1 MGEAKNSF
9 ICLIKRD
16 TLSVIRR
23 HSRLNNDKHWRELVS
38 RMSEMDSDQKDAC
51 CDETENEGDHWN
63 QNNQET
69 NWLSQSLGSRLEVNN
84 GPQIRVTTPRRSRQN
99 GVQVIEVTKCCTFLK
114 CFPCLRGL
122 RIWLVQDVCGYV
134 CVAMTWSL
142 ILYALFVV
150 FLLLHNAEFG
160 IAFNLLNGLI
170 FTFFA
175 LLAGTSHLKAMTTDP
190 GAIPIGNATPANIQR
205 MGLKENQVVY
215 KCAKCCSIKPE
226 RSHHC
231 SVCQRCVR
239 KMDHHC
245 PWINNCVGENNQKF
259 FVLFTF
265 YIAIISLHVIALVAV
280 LFIDC
285 ISIASDARSSRGR
298 SSGQLFKD
306 VQHHG
311 VHGFFR
317 RRPASALGVNETLDG
332 SDADRDPVCGAFSRP
347 LYVVLVILLVFEALL
362 FSIFTAVMCLSQLC
376 SICKD
381 ETGIEALKKEGG
393 SLGRKS
399 RWTNIKSVF
408 GSPFSVK
415 WFSPFHMPNTNMGKL
430 EPYQYCV

>member
-1 MGEAKNSF
+1 MSD
-9 ICLIKRD
+9 LD
-16 TLSVIRR
+16 TDRK
-23 HSRLNNDKHWRELVS
+23 HND
-38 RMSEMDSDQKDAC
+38 D
-51 CDETENEGDHWN
+51 DETETEREGDHDCHN
-63 QNNQET
+63 HSES
-69 NWLSQSLGSRLEVNN
+69 NWLSQSLGNRLAPSD
-84 GPQIRVTTPRRSRQN
+84 GPQIQVTTPRRSKQN
-99 GVQVIEVTKCCTFLK
+99 GVQIIEVTKCCSILK

-122 RIWLVQDVCGYV
+122 RIWLVQDACGYV
-134 CVAMTWSL
+134 CAGMTWSL
-142 ILYALFVV
+142 ILYAFFVV
-150 FLLLHNAEFG
+150 FLLLYNAEFG
-160 IAFNLLNGLI
+160 HVFNVTNGLV

-175 LLAGTSHLKAMTTDP
+175 LLAGASHVKAMTTDP

-265 YIAIISLHVIALVAV
+265 YIAIISIHVIALVTV
-280 LFIDC
+280 LFVDC
-285 ISIASDARSSRGR
+285 LSSASEVRASRART
-298 SSGQLFKD
+298 SGQLFKD

-311 VHGFFR
+311 MNALFR
-317 RRPASALGVNETLDG
+317 RRPALAVGGNETLDG
-332 SDADRDPVCGAFSRP
+332 LDADEPMCGAFSRP

-362 FSIFTAVMCLSQLC
+362 FSIFTTVMCLSQLC

-381 ETGIEALKKEGG
+381 ETGIEALKKEGA
-393 SLGRKS
+393 SWGRKS
-399 RWTNIKSVF
+399 RWANIKSVF
-408 GSPFSVK
+408 GSPFSFQ

>member
-1 MGEAKNSF
+1 MESRDCGERDADCEAAENAGEHCHNNTNS
-9 ICLIKRD
+9 
-16 TLSVIRR
+16 
-23 HSRLNNDKHWRELVS
+23 
-38 RMSEMDSDQKDAC
+38 
-51 CDETENEGDHWN
+51 
-63 QNNQET
+63 QNN
-69 NWLSQSLGSRLEVNN
+69 WLAQTLGSHHNEATES
-84 GPQIRVTTPRRSRQN
+84 PQIHVSTPRRSKQN
-99 GVQVIEVTKCCTFLK
+99 GVQVIELTKCCSLLK
-114 CFPCLRGL
+114 CFSCLRGV
-122 RIWLVQDVCGYV
+122 RIWLVQDACGYV
-134 CVAMTWSL
+134 CAGMTWSL
-142 ILYALFVV
+142 ILYAFFVV
-150 FLLLHNAEFG
+150 FLLLYNAEFG
-160 IAFNLLNGLI
+160 YAFNIFNGLV
-170 FTFFA
+170 FSFSA
-175 LLAGTSHLKAMTTDP
+175 LLAGASHLKAMTTDP

-265 YIAIISLHVIALVAV
+265 YIAIISIHVIVLVAV
-280 LFIDC
+280 LFVDC
-285 ISIASDARSSRGR
+285 LSTASEAKSSRPR
-298 SSGQLFKD
+298 SSGQMFKD

-311 VHGFFR
+311 MQGFFR
-317 RRPASALGVNETLDG
+317 RRPVISVGAVDDAF
-332 SDADRDPVCGAFSRP
+332 DADAFDHDAPVCGAFARP

-362 FSIFTAVMCLSQLC
+362 FSIFTTVMCLSQMC

-381 ETGIEALKKEGG
+381 ETGIEALKMEGG
-393 SLGRKS
+393 QWGRKS
-399 RWTNIKSVF
+399 RWANIKSVF
-408 GSPFSVK
+408 GSPFNVK

>member
-1 MGEAKNSF
+1 
-9 ICLIKRD
+9 
-16 TLSVIRR
+16 
-23 HSRLNNDKHWRELVS
+23 
-38 RMSEMDSDQKDAC
+38 MSDLDFDSNGNQTNEE
-51 CDETENEGDHWN
+51 ETENEDDHDGLDRA
-63 QNNQET
+63 EST
-69 NWLSQSLGSRLEVNN
+69 WLAQSLGRRLEPND
-84 GPQIRVTTPRRSRQN
+84 GPQVHVTTPRRSTQN
-99 GVQVIEVTKCCTFLK
+99 GVQIVEITKCCSFFK

-122 RIWLVQDVCGYV
+122 RIWLVRDVCGYV
-134 CVAMTWSL
+134 CAGMTWSL
-142 ILYALFVV
+142 IIYAFFVV
-150 FLLLHNAEFG
+150 FLLLYNADLGEVFS
-160 IAFNLLNGLI
+160 IANGLV
-170 FTFFA
+170 FTIFA
-175 LLAGTSHLKAMTTDP
+175 LLAAASHLKAMTTDP

-265 YIAIISLHVIALVAV
+265 YIAIISLHVIVLVAV
-280 LFIDC
+280 LFVDC
-285 ISIASDARSSRGR
+285 ISTATETRSSRPR
-298 SSGQLFKD
+298 SSAQLFKD

-311 VHGFFR
+311 MNGFFR
-317 RRPASALGVNETLDG
+317 RRPAEALGVNETFDVPE
-332 SDADRDPVCGAFSRP
+332 ARDPVCGAFARP

-362 FSIFTAVMCLSQLC
+362 FSIFTTVMCLSQLC

-393 SLGRKS
+393 NWGRKS
-399 RWTNIKSVF
+399 RWANIKSVF
-408 GSPFSVK
+408 GSPFSVQ